1 MEATRLRAG
10 GRPGGSRQLPG
21 LPARR
26 TGCDIAPAH
35 LSDHPS
41 TRPTHPSISAHSA
54 EHWLLGRIARTQ
66 CADAALRNRLSRES
80 GPGHAFT
87 PGFQATFFADP
98 PPFVHQNQIHGL
110 LPLRRYCF
118 FPEHIGFSQP
128 GLREA
133 QPKVGLCSPLFH
145 IYFFFIFNDSVTPL
159 ISISTG
165 PTLTKNSH
173 GR

>member
-35 LSDHPS
+35 LSGHPS

-66 CADAALRNRLSRES
+66 
-80 GPGHAFT
+80 
-87 PGFQATFFADP
+87 
-98 PPFVHQNQIHGL
+98 PFVTDSRGRVGPAMLSLPASKQPFSQI
-110 LPLRRYCF
+110 LPLSYTRTKSTDSCRYGVTVF
-118 FPEHIGFSQP
+118 FPEHIVFSQP

-145 IYFFFIFNDSVTPL
+145 IFFYF
-159 ISISTG
+159 
-165 PTLTKNSH
+165 
-173 GR
+173 